1 MKLMAVKCITSNM
14 FQLLQQILQ
23 LSKYFIIGIQRNM
36 RSICFTFLLLLS
48 FRSFIAKAEEEA
60 NLGSN
65 CVNSTQQTLSSAY
78 QTNLDRILTWM
89 PLDAATSH
97 GYNHTTIGTNS
108 SVYGLYDC
116 GGDAV
121 GYFCQFCVSTAANQA
136 PQLCPNRVS
145 AVVWNDYCVIRYSN
159 EDFFGK
165 AMTSQIWHSLGTRN
179 ISNITE
185 IQKGESFVT
194 SLIRK
199 ATNETNQL
207 YYKEGFNLSAT
218 ESRYSVVQCTRDLTN
233 EACRQCLE
241 DILAEVPKCCE
252 QKVTW
257 MVWSGSCLI
266 RYDDHMFYL
275 LANQPPS
282 APEPNAQDKLGG
294 NNRSKIL
301 IITFSVV
308 GPIFIS
314 CFILYCFC
322 HRKRLRKGLP
332 LSSLHKIQSE
342 EMWNP
347 DLPRIPLITI
357 LQSTDNFS
365 EASKLGEGGFGPV
378 YKGTLPDGK
387 QIAVK
392 RLSQFS
398 GQGSEEFNNEVMFIA
413 KLRHRNLVRLLA
425 CCSEEK
431 EKILVYEYL
440 PNKSLDFHLFDV
452 EKRKQFDWKR
462 RSSLISGIAKG
473 ILYLHE
479 DSQLRVIHRDLKAS
493 NVLLDHDMNPKI
505 SDFGLARAF
514 EVGQNQANTKRV
526 MGTYGYMA
534 PEYAMEGLFSVK
546 SDVFSFG
553 VLVLEIISGRKNGG
567 FYLSDGENLLVYA
580 LRTWYEGKCLELMDS
595 MLEKSFIGSEVERC
609 IQIGLLCVQEDA
621 RDRPTM
627 SDVVVMLASDTV
639 AIPKPRHPAFSV
651 GRTATEEVPT
661 SRSSK
666 KLSISDITISITLP
680 R

>member
-1 MKLMAVKCITSNM
+1 MAVKRITSYV
-14 FQLLQQILQ
+14 FQSLQQITQ

-36 RSICFTFLLLLS
+36 RSICYTFLLLLS
-48 FRSFIAKAEEEA
+48 FRSFITKAEEEA

-65 CVNSTQQTLSSAY
+65 CVNTTQQTLSSAY

-89 PLDAATSH
+89 RFDAATSH

-121 GYFCQFCVSTAANQA
+121 GYFCQFCVSTAANEA

-145 AVVWNDYCVIRYSN
+145 AVLWNDYCVIRYSN

-185 IQKGESFVT
+185 IQKGENFVT

-282 APEPNAQDKLGG
+282 APEPNAQ
-294 NNRSKIL
+294 
-301 IITFSVV
+301 
-308 GPIFIS
+308 
-314 CFILYCFC
+314 
-322 HRKRLRKGLP
+322 GLP
-332 LSSLHKIQSE
+332 LPSSHKIQSE

-378 YKGTLPDGK
+378 YKVGTLPDGN

-425 CCSEEK
+425 CCSEEN

-452 EKRKQFDWKR
+452 EKRKQFDWKL

-526 MGTYGYMA
+526 MGT
-534 PEYAMEGLFSVK
+534 
-546 SDVFSFG
+546 
-553 VLVLEIISGRKNGG
+553 
-567 FYLSDGENLLVYA
+567 
-580 LRTWYEGKCLELMDS
+580 
-595 MLEKSFIGSEVERC
+595 
-609 IQIGLLCVQEDA
+609 
-621 RDRPTM
+621 
-627 SDVVVMLASDTV
+627 
-639 AIPKPRHPAFSV
+639 
-651 GRTATEEVPT
+651 
-661 SRSSK
+661 
-666 KLSISDITISITLP
+666 
-680 R
+680 

>member
-1 MKLMAVKCITSNM
+1 MAVKCITSYV
-14 FQLLQQILQ
+14 FQSLQQITQ
-23 LSKYFIIGIQRNM
+23 LSKYFITGIQRNM

-48 FRSFIAKAEEEA
+48 FRSFITKAEEEA

-65 CVNSTQQTLSSAY
+65 CVNTTQQTLSSAY

-121 GYFCQFCVSTAANQA
+121 GYFCQFCVSTAANEA

-165 AMTSQIWHSLGTRN
+165 AMTSQTWHSFGKRN
-179 ISNITE
+179 ISNVTE
-185 IQKGESFVT
+185 IQKGENFVT

-257 MVWSGSCLI
+257 TVWSGSCLI

-275 LANQPPS
+275 LPNEPPS
-282 APEPNAQDKLGG
+282 APEPNAQVVTDKLGG

-308 GPIFIS
+308 GPIIIS
-314 CFILYCFC
+314 CFGLYCFC

-332 LSSLHKIQSE
+332 LPSSHKIQSE

-398 GQGSEEFNNEVMFIA
+398 CQGSEEFNNEVMFIA

-425 CCSEEK
+425 CCSEEN

-452 EKRKQFDWKR
+452 EKRKKFDWKV

-567 FYLSDGENLLVYA
+567 FYLSDGQNLLVYA

-595 MLEKSFIGSEVERC
+595 MLEKSFIGSEVERS

-661 SRSSK
+661 SRNSK
-666 KLSISDITISITLP
+666 KLSISDITTSITLP